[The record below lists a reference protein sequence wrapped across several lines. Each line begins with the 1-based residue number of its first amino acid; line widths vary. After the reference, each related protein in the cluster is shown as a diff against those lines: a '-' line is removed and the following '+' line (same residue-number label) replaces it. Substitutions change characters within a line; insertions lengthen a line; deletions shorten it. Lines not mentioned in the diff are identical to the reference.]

1 MLNNVI
7 VMNMY
12 NRYINEYIN
21 EFRETGFAPDSRAI
35 EKFSVYLM
43 ELMEAKINIT
53 AHVSPVDIIRENFLD
68 SLSCLQ
74 AGFELADKKIIDI
87 GTGGGFPGLPLKIA
101 VDSINLHLLEATGKK
116 VEFLNSLIEK
126 LSLDNI
132 YVHQGRAEDCG
143 QNSEFRENFDV
154 AFARAVAA
162 LPVLLEYVLPFVKT
176 GGIFIAQKGK
186 KYSEEIDLSAQAL
199 KILGGEI
206 LDIKPVKLPYDSI
219 DKRLI
224 VIKKISPTPLKY
236 PRRNGIPLK
245 RPLGGHYHGK
255 E

>member
-7 VMNMY
+7 VRNMY

-21 EFRETGFAPDSRAI
+21 EFRETGFMPDFTAI

-53 AHVSPVDIIRENFLD
+53 SHVSPVDIIRENFLD

-87 GTGGGFPGLPLKIA
+87 GTGGGFPGLPLKI
-101 VDSINLHLLEATGKK
+101 VEDTMSLHLLEATGKK
-116 VEFLNSLIEK
+116 VEFLKNLIDR
-126 LSLDNI
+126 LSLDNVYI
-132 YVHQGRAEDCG
+132 HQGRAEDFG
-143 QNSEFRENFDV
+143 QNCEFREKFDV
-154 AFARAVAA
+154 AFARAVAG

-186 KYSEEIDLSAQAL
+186 KYSEEIDMSAQAL
-199 KILGGEI
+199 KTLGGEI
-206 LDIKPVKLPYDSI
+206 LDIKPVRLPYKSSE
-219 DKRLI
+219 KRLI
-224 VIKKISPTPLKY
+224 VIKKISATPLKY

-245 RPLGGHYHGK
+245 RPLG
-255 E
+255 